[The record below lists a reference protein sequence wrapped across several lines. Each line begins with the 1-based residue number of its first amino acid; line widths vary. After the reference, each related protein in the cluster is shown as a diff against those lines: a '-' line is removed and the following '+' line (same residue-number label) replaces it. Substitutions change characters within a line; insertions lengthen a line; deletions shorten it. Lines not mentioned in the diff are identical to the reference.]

1 VRPAL
6 TEDDLQRIRVA
17 IAGAHAEAP
26 PQEPPVP
33 AEAPAPSLPR
43 REPGTGNEPEPP
55 ARTVPLHLS
64 TMLLSFWP
72 VHAPAEPAPAVPTST
87 PAGVA
92 EEARAQPD
100 TAAQPESAA
109 VESAAV
115 ESAAVESAAVESAAV
130 ESAAVES
137 AAVESAAVSVAAEPV
152 PVQRSPAERP
162 PGQQDRRV
170 PKAAKPEKAPREPAP
185 PKRPRQRGRAR
196 RRRVITAGMVA
207 TVVLVSAG
215 AVTFAL
221 TRHAGTARAQTAT
234 RPEATVGD
242 RAAAW
247 VASQVSR
254 SAVISCDQVICRA
267 LEAHGIPAAALLVLR
282 PGHAQPLRS
291 KVIVVTSAVTR
302 MLGARTVAA
311 DAPAAI
317 ASFGSAGARISIRVI
332 IPQGAAA
339 YAAALRQD
347 IVFREQSG
355 TELLQNQRIAVSAT
369 GRQQL
374 TSGRVDS
381 RLLLT
386 LANLASQ
393 WPVSILAFGD
403 LAPGASPGIPL
414 RGAEVAV
421 TSSKAV
427 HNTVAQLRLMSA
439 FVRGLGD
446 FYKSA
451 RLQTVR
457 LAGGQN
463 LLRITFAAPSPL
475 GVLSPLPP

>member
-1 VRPAL
+1 
-6 TEDDLQRIRVA
+6 
-17 IAGAHAEAP
+17 
-26 PQEPPVP
+26 
-33 AEAPAPSLPR
+33 
-43 REPGTGNEPEPP
+43 
-55 ARTVPLHLS
+55 
-64 TMLLSFWP
+64 
-72 VHAPAEPAPAVPTST
+72 
-87 PAGVA
+87 
-92 EEARAQPD
+92 
-100 TAAQPESAA
+100 
-109 VESAAV
+109 
-115 ESAAVESAAVESAAV
+115 
-130 ESAAVES
+130 
-137 AAVESAAVSVAAEPV
+137 
-152 PVQRSPAERP
+152 
-162 PGQQDRRV
+162 
-170 PKAAKPEKAPREPAP
+170 
-185 PKRPRQRGRAR
+185 
-196 RRRVITAGMVA
+196 MVA

-254 SAVISCDQVICRA
+254 SAVISCDQVMSRA

-282 PGHAQPLRS
+282 PGQAQPLRS

-446 FYKSA
+446 FYQSA
-451 RLQTVR
+451 RLQTMR

-463 LLRITFAAPSPL
+463 VLRITFAAPSPL